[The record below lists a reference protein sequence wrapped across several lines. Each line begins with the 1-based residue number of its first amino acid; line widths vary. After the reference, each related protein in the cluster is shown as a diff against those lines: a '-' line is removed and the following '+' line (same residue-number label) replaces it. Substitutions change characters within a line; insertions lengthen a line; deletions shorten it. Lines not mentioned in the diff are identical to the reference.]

1 MHATYY
7 QLHTTKIMPELPE
20 VETIRNQLEKYLIGH
35 KIEKIDVR
43 VAKIFPAGKEKLI
56 GGKVKNARRF
66 GKVLVVDLTNG
77 YSFLIHL
84 KLTGQVVYSD
94 NQFPNVENKF
104 THVVFYLNHGAKLF
118 FNDSRKFGWIRVE
131 KTGDVENEN
140 FVKKLGPEPFGKPQ
154 GKPSLLTLDLF
165 KQILSKSS
173 RPIKTILMDQ
183 EKIGGVGNIYAN
195 DALWLSAINPQ
206 RSANNLQPEEQK
218 KLYNAILKVLKDGIK
233 YQGASD
239 QWYIT
244 AEGKKGLYQEHFL
257 AYGQEGK
264 LCPRCKKA
272 KFKKFFLGGRGIY
285 FCPNCQK

>member
-1 MHATYY
+1 
-7 QLHTTKIMPELPE
+7 MPELPE
-20 VETIRNQLEKYLIGH
+20 VETIKNQLGKYLVGH

-84 KLTGQVVYSD
+84 KLAGQVVYSD
-94 NQFPNVENKF
+94 NQFPNVENRF
-104 THVVFYLNHGAKLF
+104 THVVFYLDHGAKLF

-131 KTGDVENEN
+131 KTAEVENEN
-140 FVKKLGPEPFGKPQ
+140 FVKKLGPEPHVAKGFAGQ
-154 GKPSLLTLDLF
+154 ALTLDIF
-165 KQILSKSS
+165 RDILSRTK
-173 RPIKTILMDQ
+173 RPVKIVLMDQ
-183 EKIGGVGNIYAN
+183 EKIGGIGNIYAN
-195 DALWLSAINPQ
+195 DALWLAKISPR
-206 RSANNLQPEEQK
+206 RSAKGLSLSEGER
-218 KLYNAILKVLKDGIK
+218 LYESMLKVLKDGIK

-244 AEGKKGLYQEHFL
+244 AEGKKGSYQEHFL

-264 LCPRCKKA
+264 LCPRCKKE
-272 KFKKFFLGGRGIY
+272 KFKKYFLGGRGTY
-285 FCPNCQK
+285 YCPNCQKV